1 MRKITRTIYGSKL
14 QTELL
19 LGLPYEHIANTT
31 LNEKFDIQSGV
42 LPNAGQMPK
51 IGWFVIGNGGHRN
64 QTGADGFPYSSPIQ
78 HDPADAALY
87 NHLPFLLRLP
97 SEDLTV
103 LERERYGLRKQIVV
117 NGQNYIAYYA
127 KVLTME
133 DTQIQMLHNTV
144 TDGVVSQTPFI
155 PTGANL
161 NPTPAPIPATG
172 VVTTN
177 GDYLSASAY
186 LNLSLSR
193 EDISELV
200 EVARIMYDNENYAV
214 ISEIG
219 LVAGVPRIVNVP
231 GPGGSGNISYQEAI
245 CAQITS
251 HMTAYYSVGYTN
263 EGFEFAL
270 ELGATEAL
278 IGVSGP

>member
-19 LGLPYEHIANTT
+19 LGLPYEHVENTT

-64 QTGADGFPYSSPIQ
+64 ETGADGFPFSSPIQ
-78 HDPADAALY
+78 HEASDAALY
-87 NHLPFLLRLP
+87 KHLPFILREP
-97 SEDLTV
+97 ANDLDTV
-103 LERERYGLRKQIVV
+103 ARGAYGLRRQEVI

-127 KVLTME
+127 KKLALNDV
-133 DTQIQMLHNTV
+133 QIQMLHNTV
-144 TDGVVSQTPFI
+144 TDGVVSSVPFV
-155 PTGANL
+155 PTGSNL
-161 NPTPAPIPATG
+161 NPTPPPIPATG

-177 GDYLSASAY
+177 GDYLSASAI
-186 LNLSLSR
+186 LNLSLTR
-193 EDISELV
+193 EDIAELV

-219 LVAGVPRIVNVP
+219 LVAGVPRVVNVP
-231 GPGGSGNISYQEAI
+231 GPGGSGNISYEEAI

-263 EGFEFAL
+263 EGFDFAL